1 VNLDASVS
9 FIRLD
14 VPPPTPQHPM
24 ISYLK
29 GIAIQIQTP
38 ANNKTILILE
48 VDRIGYE
55 LQVPQRM
62 IMEVVL
68 NAELQVFTHQQVRED
83 GISLYGF
90 SSAAERDL
98 FRQLI
103 SVSGVGASLAIAL
116 LDKLGLAD
124 TVSAI
129 VTSNIQRL
137 STAPGVGKKTA
148 ERLALELRSKLGQWR
163 IAAGLNESLPLTN
176 LNPTMQAEVEMT
188 LLALGYTNDEI
199 LHALQAI
206 GQDSLMVKSPNIED
220 WLRLAIASIS

>member
-1 VNLDASVS
+1 
-9 FIRLD
+9 
-14 VPPPTPQHPM
+14 M
-24 ISYLK
+24 IGYLK

-38 ANNKTILILE
+38 TSTRAILVLE
-48 VDRIGYE
+48 VNQVGYE

-62 IMEVVL
+62 VLEVVP
-68 NAELQVFTHQQVRED
+68 NSEIQVFTHQQVRED
-83 GISLYGF
+83 QISLYGF
-90 SSAAERDL
+90 STLAERDL

-163 IAAGLNESLPLTN
+163 IASGLSAALPLTS
-176 LNPTMQAEVEMT
+176 LNATMQAEVEMT

-199 LHALQAI
+199 HQGLQAI
-206 GQDSLMVKSPNIED
+206 SQDSLMVKSPNIED
-220 WLRLAIASIS
+220 WLRLAIASID

>member
-1 VNLDASVS
+1 
-9 FIRLD
+9 
-14 VPPPTPQHPM
+14 M

-29 GIAIQIQTP
+29 GTAIQIQTP
-38 ANNKTILILE
+38 TNNRAILVLD
-48 VDRIGYE
+48 VNQVGYE
-55 LQVPQRM
+55 LQVPQHM
-62 IMEVVL
+62 VTEVVQ
-68 NAELQVFTHQQVRED
+68 NSEIQVFTHQQVRED
-83 GISLYGF
+83 AISLYGF

-116 LDKLGLAD
+116 LDKLGIAD

-163 IAAGLNESLPLTN
+163 IAAGLTAELPLTS
-176 LNPTMQAEVEMT
+176 LEPTMQAEVEMT
-188 LLALGYTNDEI
+188 LLALGYTNADI
-199 LHALQAI
+199 HHALQAI
-206 GQDSLMVKSPNIED
+206 SQDSLMVKSPNIED
-220 WLRLAIASIS
+220 WLRLAISSIE